1 MNASGRWFCVLL
13 VVVACF
19 GACSAPAGDP
29 VETSTAPALAV
40 ATPAP
45 TEPEKVL
52 PELSPEEARK
62 AIDTGIK
69 LFHQGATKTALRN
82 LEEGLHNLPDDPQGL
97 AYQARA
103 LDKLGRSDEAS
114 AVYEKILAK
123 DAKNAEIH
131 WRYGNTLLVAG
142 RDQPAEQHFTTA
154 IELGYGATA
163 LLSRSAVSMKRKE
176 YEKAIKDL
184 DAAIAAEPE
193 LAQAYILRA
202 QAYQK
207 LGKKDKATQDF
218 FKARKLNG
226 RRSPMR

>member
-1 MNASGRWFCVLL
+1 MGLLL
-13 VVVACF
+13 VTGLACNSPP
-19 GACSAPAGDP
+19 SAP
-29 VETSTAPALAV
+29 VETPAATVAV
-40 ATPAP
+40 ATPTP
-45 TEPEKVL
+45 HESEKAL
-52 PELSPEEARK
+52 PELSPEEAQK

-82 LEEGLHNLPDDPQGL
+82 LEEGLHNLPDDTQGL
-97 AYQARA
+97 TYQARA

-114 AVYEKILAK
+114 AVFDKLLAK
-123 DAKNAEIH
+123 DPKNAELH

-142 RDQPAEQHFTTA
+142 QEDAADEHFTTA

-163 LLSRSAVSMKRKE
+163 LLSRSAVSMHRKE
-176 YEKAIKDL
+176 YQKAIKDL

-207 LGKKDKATQDF
+207 LGKKDKASQDF